1 MPTNSDGKNP
11 LKTPGTWVVIAI
23 ASAIWLGIAGERS
36 LQRTVLLMWLS
47 MASFMVGS
55 LIGFLFS
62 SYGEESNTL
71 GKIRDWLIGAMT
83 ALTVTNVGA
92 IRSVLRYFAAGS
104 SDTEFASI
112 IAAAILYSGLGFFF
126 MFFQRELILNVLL
139 AKSRAER
146 EKVGGTLEAG
156 KVIQKLL
163 IRLPAS
169 VLSGGES
176 ISEIPEVNEKEQ
188 KQLKDLLYSQE
199 VETFLQDAEAAVGRD
214 TVDWDVVSKAAYI
227 SYYRVFFEK
236 EDRNATG
243 KALQWITRALN
254 IYPMHIDLTMKYAYL
269 LGDTDPRASV
279 AILERLSVQPTAP
292 MIVKQ
297 WLGCMLR
304 YLPERLDEAISL
316 SEQYHELFPNEAD
329 TYFNIAIAYGQKYRQ
344 ELQSTGGMDLPQSVS
359 RQKVLSNLK
368 EGLLRRPDMTKVV
381 QSTWTKSGQ
390 AFEALFHDPEFRA
403 VVGLPAA
410 KAALSTAS

>member
-214 TVDWDVVSKAAYI
+214 TV
-227 SYYRVFFEK
+227 
-236 EDRNATG
+236 
-243 KALQWITRALN
+243 
-254 IYPMHIDLTMKYAYL
+254 
-269 LGDTDPRASV
+269 
-279 AILERLSVQPTAP
+279 
-292 MIVKQ
+292 KQ